1 MKQYLNQQ
9 YSLNSSA
16 AIFGFALHRLKQALR
31 QICMFGLLTLF
42 ALVIPYGA
50 SSAEHSELNHLTVK
64 GQVKLS
70 SGAETSPEGLDVVLL
85 KFVLSPEGE
94 VTPAGPQDRVKTKN
108 GGKFEFLKVE
118 QDLRAGYQL
127 GTRVEG
133 ELYSS
138 KIFFMKAG
146 ETLIETNIII
156 PGISTA
162 VEKLE
167 TTQVSLVIESGLGA
181 VTVTEVLVFSNSTA
195 DKIDTSTQPLVQKLP
210 AGIENFRMMDSKSV
224 NSMEHQLE
232 ENVLKISYIFPRGS
246 TQIIYQYILPAW
258 FGGLEINREFEH
270 SLDVVGVFTP
280 IERLQIKSDQLSF
293 SGKQSLNETTFLSWK
308 SKASASNQLNFK
320 ISNVPTTSL
329 EYAGVSVIILVLLFS
344 TVVLFYRL
352 RLTKKN
358 ENKVAL

>member
-1 MKQYLNQQ
+1 M
-9 YSLNSSA
+9 
-16 AIFGFALHRLKQALR
+16 AIFGFALYKLKQQLR
-31 QICMFGLLTLF
+31 RICLHGMLTLF
-42 ALVIPYGA
+42 TVALPFGA
-50 SSAEHSELNHLTVK
+50 YSADPSAPNHLTVK

-70 SGAETSPEGLDVVLL
+70 SGAETSPEGLDVILL

-94 VTPAGPQDRVKTKN
+94 VTPAGPQARVKTN
-108 GGKFEFLKVE
+108 SGGGFEFLKVK

-146 ETLIETNIII
+146 ESLIETNIII
-156 PGISTA
+156 PGISSA

-167 TTQVSLVIESGLGA
+167 TSQVSLVIESGLGA
-181 VTVTEVLVFSNSTA
+181 VTVTEVLVFRNSTA
-195 DKIDTSTQPLVQKLP
+195 DKIDTSTRPLVQKLP
-210 AGIENFRMMDSKSV
+210 AGIENFRMMDSKSG
-224 NSMEHQLE
+224 NSMKHQLE
-232 ENVLKISYIFPRGS
+232 KNVLKIAYIFPRGS

-280 IERLQIKSDQLSF
+280 IERLQIKSDELSF
-293 SGKQSLNETTFLSWK
+293 SGKQNLNETTFLTWK
-308 SKASASNQLNFK
+308 NKASASNRLNFK

-329 EYAGVSVIILVLLFS
+329 QYAGVSVIILVLLFS
-344 TVVLFYRL
+344 TVALFYRQ
-352 RLTKKN
+352 RLTK
-358 ENKVAL
+358 